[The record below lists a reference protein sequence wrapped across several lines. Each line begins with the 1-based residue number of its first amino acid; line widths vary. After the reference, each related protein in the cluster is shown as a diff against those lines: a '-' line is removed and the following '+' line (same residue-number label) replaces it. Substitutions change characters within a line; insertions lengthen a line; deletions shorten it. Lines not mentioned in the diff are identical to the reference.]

1 MTLYDAVML
10 PYTRLVSVSCLPCLP
25 DATTTLSSP
34 IPQAQ
39 AAARAKSGPRD
50 QSLTVLHASPR
61 VSAAASALATA
72 LPHSHIMTYK
82 PNSVKD
88 NKDRCCRPG
97 LGERALSVLTRGE
110 RNFIDR
116 QHRKGKTFVAVVRA
130 AGIRPIADRYM
141 VT

>member
-1 MTLYDAVML
+1 MML

-50 QSLTVLHASPR
+50 QSLTVLHASPPC
-61 VSAAASALATA
+61 VCCCPALATA
-72 LPHSHIMTYK
+72 SSHMMTYK

-97 LGERALSVLTRGE
+97 LEVRALSVLTRGE

-130 AGIRPIADRYM
+130 AGIWPMTARY
-141 VT
+141 VIT